1 MTYTIYSRGATGG
14 DVIVS
19 SDYGTLCTLTL
30 TDSDEQTLHIS
41 DALKIGE
48 TYLYVNL
55 TNKYGTTTKYIKVNP
70 QSTKISDMI
79 TTVQP
84 SAYDVYTMQGVLI
97 GRNMQLS
104 ALGKGSYIIRSKAD
118 PLKGRKIILK

>member
-1 MTYTIYSRGATGG
+1 M
-14 DVIVS
+14 
-19 SDYGTLCTLTL
+19 
-30 TDSDEQTLHIS
+30 
-41 DALKIGE
+41 
-48 TYLYVNL
+48 YVNL